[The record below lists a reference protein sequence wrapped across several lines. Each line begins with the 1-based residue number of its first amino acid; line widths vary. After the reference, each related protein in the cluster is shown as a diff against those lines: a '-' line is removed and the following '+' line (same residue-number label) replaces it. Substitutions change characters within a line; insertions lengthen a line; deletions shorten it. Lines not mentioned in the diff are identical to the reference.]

1 MSTCCHGK
9 EGVCEVCLLIYGDG
23 HLKAVEKNGKGKK
36 DESKSSRNNE
46 ARRGDRSIERAE
58 CRIS

>member
-1 MSTCCHGK
+1 MSTCWHGK

-36 DESKSSRNNE
+36 DESESSGNKETGRS
-46 ARRGDRSIERAE
+46 DRSIKRAA
-58 CRIS
+58 CRIN